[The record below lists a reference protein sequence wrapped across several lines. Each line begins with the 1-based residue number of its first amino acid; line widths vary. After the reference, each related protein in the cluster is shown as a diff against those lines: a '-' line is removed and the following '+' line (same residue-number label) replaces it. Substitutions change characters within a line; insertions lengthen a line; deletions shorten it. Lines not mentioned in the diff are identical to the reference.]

1 MDNQNSLIER
11 KYIFNIY
18 NLLEVSQEI
27 YSDGALTVLF
37 DDNEISYVKTLFK
50 EFYSAIDDTHL
61 SLRLIPTTIVGI
73 LSNGRLLS
81 CGEVFY
87 ILEDKK
93 IQGYLPKNYD
103 ISKKIIKI
111 IKETLK
117 KGNCDLEFKK
127 DIYFIQ

>member
-11 KYIFNIY
+11 KYIFNFS
-18 NLLEVSQEI
+18 NLLDVSQEI

-37 DDNEISYVKTLFK
+37 NDNEISYVKTLFQ
-50 EFYSAIDDTHL
+50 EFYSAIDDTHS

-73 LSNGRLLS
+73 LNNGRLLS

-87 ILEDKK
+87 ILENKK

-103 ISKKIIKI
+103 ITKKIIKI

-117 KGNCDLEFKK
+117 EGNCDLEFKK